1 MSFLNNNQDFD
12 VVYDIH
18 TILDSF
24 VKYMLSWILN
34 VQPILPSTNEILS
47 LDSMLLLG
55 FFRIQRELHSAWMLA
70 CLRDDSVYA
79 IAWCVLQVTLVWR
92 LCKQHA
98 LQLRRRYLVQGYL
111 AATCR
116 GDPHLL
122 CTAAAWWTRMVGFSL
137 SISCVRHQFLGTICR
152 DRELSA
158 LWCSFCQSPITWQT
172 NWVWMALLCWWLF
185 SIGAGPLDV
194 SFCWALVY

>member
-1 MSFLNNNQDFD
+1 MSFLNNNQDFH

-34 VQPILPSTNEILS
+34 VQPILPSTNKILC

-111 AATCR
+111 AATCT

-122 CTAAAWWTRMVGFSL
+122 CTDAAWWTRMVGFSL
-137 SISCVRHQFLGTICR
+137 SISCVRHYQFLGTTCR
-152 DRELSA
+152 DENYQLYGA
-158 LWCSFCQSPITWQT
+158 PCVNLQSLDKQT
-172 NWVWMALLCWWLF
+172 GFGWHCYVGGER
-185 SIGAGPLDV
+185 SK
-194 SFCWALVY
+194 